1 MNYKQIEIRN
11 LTASIETTAND
22 MWQRVYS
29 DLEDK
34 ELEDFKIEQLQKID
48 KQLKKLCNQLPE
60 FIGLPF

>member
-11 LTASIETTAND
+11 LTTSIETTAND

>member
-34 ELEDFKIEQLQKID
+34 ELEGFKIEQLQKID